1 MFIGVSVANVLTEA
15 MIQSMNQDPIVFAL
29 ANPNLEITYEHA
41 MEWGVR
47 VIATGRSD
55 YPNQVN
61 NMLAFLGIFKG
72 ALAVQATDINDEMKM
87 AAVKAVSELVT
98 AEQIERGMVIPNVF
112 ETDVTNDVAQA
123 AIDSKVAQKIPS
135 LI

>member
-1 MFIGVSVANVLTEA
+1 
-15 MIQSMNQDPIVFAL
+15 
-29 ANPNLEITYEHA
+29 
-41 MEWGVR
+41 
-47 VIATGRSD
+47 
-55 YPNQVN
+55 
-61 NMLAFLGIFKG
+61 
-72 ALAVQATDINDEMKM
+72 M

-123 AIDSKVAQKIPS
+123 AIDSKVAQKIPT